1 MFKKK
6 CQRRNRIVGDP
17 YDDKYKI
24 DLIYK
29 NLDHLSKAYF
39 SAEQIFPLWEA
50 VYALIVGQLLVAF
63 FTGHK
68 EYREE
73 IAVAGIIFSS
83 IWFLVI
89 TSSHFHS
96 KDRTNKMEDLEDILE
111 IEYNKIRFKLPGNS
125 NFKFYKI
132 KLNEHKSR
140 NFSKTSKLY
149 STWFWRK
156 CAPLLIFVLWVI
168 LFLVTYFTPSNY
180 CR

>member
-6 CQRRNRIVGDP
+6 CQRRNKIVDGP

-29 NLDHLSKAYF
+29 NLDYVSKAYF
-39 SAEQIFPLWEA
+39 STEQIFPLWEA
-50 VYALIVGQLLVAF
+50 IYALIVGQLLVAF
-63 FTGHK
+63 FTGCK
-68 EYREE
+68 GYREE

-89 TSSHFHS
+89 KFSHFHS
-96 KDRTNKMEDLEDILE
+96 KDRTKKMEYLEDILE
-111 IEYNKIRFKLPGNS
+111 IEYNKIRLKLPGNS
-125 NFKFYKI
+125 NFKFYKL
-132 KLNEHKSR
+132 KLNEQKSID
-140 NFSKTSKLY
+140 FLKTSRLY

-156 CAPLLIFVLWVI
+156 CAPFLVFILWVY
-168 LFLVTYFTPSNY
+168 LLLVTYFTPSNY